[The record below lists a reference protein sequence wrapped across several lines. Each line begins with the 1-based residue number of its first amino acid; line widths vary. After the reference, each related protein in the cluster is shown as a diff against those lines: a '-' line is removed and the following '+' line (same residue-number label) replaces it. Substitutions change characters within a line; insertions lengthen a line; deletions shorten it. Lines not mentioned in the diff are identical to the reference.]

1 MDRIAPSAFPSTPR
15 RFILVPEETAL
26 AGSPRIRRYQLS
38 SVGQGAR
45 PGRTVPAGVD
55 PARALGPHGL
65 ARLEGA

>member
-1 MDRIAPSAFPSTPR
+1 MVPSSNPSAPR

-45 PGRTVPAGVD
+45 PGRTVSAGVD
-55 PARALGPHGL
+55 PARTLGLRGL

>member
-1 MDRIAPSAFPSTPR
+1 
-15 RFILVPEETAL
+15 LVPEETAL

-45 PGRTVPAGVD
+45 PGRTVSAGVD
-55 PARALGPHGL
+55 PARALGPRGL